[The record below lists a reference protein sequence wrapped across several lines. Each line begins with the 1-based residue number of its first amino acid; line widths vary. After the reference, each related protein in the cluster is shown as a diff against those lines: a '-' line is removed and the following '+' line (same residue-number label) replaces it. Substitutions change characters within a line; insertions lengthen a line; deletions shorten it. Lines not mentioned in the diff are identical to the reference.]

1 MADSFKVYQWIG
13 VGVLGNNLLEERTAG
28 AQYHLVRLDL
38 PPVLTGEDH
47 VGELRIVELLLESL
61 ARVLVELLPGQLVS
75 LGGHSDISVTKR
87 RGLEEIKVN

>member
-1 MADSFKVYQWIG
+1 MADSFKVYQWVG
-13 VGVLGNNLLEERTAG
+13 VGVLGNNLLEERTAS

-38 PPVLTGEDH
+38 LPILTGEDH
-47 VGELRIVELLLESL
+47 VGELRVVELLLESL

-87 RGLEEIKVN
+87 RGLERINVN